1 MHLPSTL
8 GIGCH
13 IKQAMGILLGHLSG
27 PTLLLKLVHKEGNL
41 PDKAFGIFTSKG

>member
-13 IKQAMGILLGHLSG
+13 IKQATGILLGHLSG
-27 PTLLLKLVHKEGNL
+27 LALLKLVHKEGNL
-41 PDKAFGIFTSKG
+41 PDKAFGILTSKG